1 MDCRGSSLRKI
12 VLTSLL
18 LLTGCPGSSTT
29 SSSATAAPGVYTPG
43 GSAGRYNSGGSGP
56 YSQRPNRSG
65 YAQPISRG
73 YDSGSSYR
81 SGAPSYGGDSA
92 YGEDSSYPK
101 YDSQP
106 LQRQPI
112 SSPLIDSYGS
122 DSHYNPGISDTIG
135 SSLTEDQRERIVEQ
149 SLKVNIPVQSENG
162 WTTSKIRLSEISKLD
177 MHQRMLVLLQTVK
190 NLEAQIQQR
199 QGPGAQSQNQQ
210 MQMQLQNMQRQMAQL
225 QQQGQ
230 IAQSQLSRV
239 TEIIQ
244 AAPGEDPIVKLQTI
258 MSLSKKDGTS
268 EDGSASN
275 GSETLYNK
283 LLTELGVTDQSEAY
297 QKITELQ
304 KSAEAATNAG
314 IVKRE
319 LEDKIGSV
327 EEALGATED
336 DDLTVMIQ
344 ENNKEKSEALK
355 RRDALQTK
363 LDALKELLP
372 EGLQEGEIAEGIKT
386 LAKAYEGNPK
396 SVKDEVSQD
405 EDDADADASQDEG
418 KEEGDAVADDKTAP
432 SEDTTILNKI
442 LSIFKKQPKEKIYA
456 IVKRLYDRY
465 LSMQKALVKITVP
478 GIKTTPEKLQ
488 HVAAFYKEVKTAL
501 GIESDEGATSS
512 ALSAIN
518 KLKENEVKP
527 AETVETKQ
535 GDTKTEESGKPA
547 IVVDKSAE
555 TVEIGQVKKT
565 EETKQ
570 GDTKAEE
577 KRFIPDR
584 EKTAEPKPSV
594 GTPTS
599 KATPIQTPPVK
610 VVRPALKPIG
620 RKPLKP
626 VVKES
631 TETVSDEEK
640 RQEESR
646 KKLTAMLKSRQAKIK
661 AAAAERKA
669 TKPLKPK
676 VKESTETVSGEEK
689 EKRQAEALKK
699 LMEMLKSRQA
709 KSKAAAAERL
719 AAKKAKPKTD
729 DSASKPEKSVE
740 TAAKPSSKEDDA
752 MARFKAL
759 IAKGKF
765 TVAPQEAAGA

>member
-1 MDCRGSSLRKI
+1 MRKI

-43 GSAGRYNSGGSGP
+43 GSAGRYNSGGSGS

-81 SGAPSYGGDSA
+81 SGAPSYGEDSA
-92 YGEDSSYPK
+92 YPK

-106 LQRQPI
+106 LQQQPI
-112 SSPLIDSYGS
+112 SSPLIESYGS
-122 DSHYNPGISDTIG
+122 GRHYNPGISDTIG

-149 SLKVNIPVQSENG
+149 SLNVDIPVQSENG

-199 QGPGAQSQNQQ
+199 QGPGAQPQNQQ

-244 AAPGEDPIVKLQTI
+244 AAPGEDPMVKLQTI
-258 MSLSKKDGTS
+258 MALSQKDGTS
-268 EDGSASN
+268 NNGDASN

-336 DDLTVMIQ
+336 DDLTIMIQ

-355 RRDALQTK
+355 KRDVLQTK

-372 EGLQEGEIAEGIKT
+372 EGLKEGEIAEGVKT
-386 LAKAYEGNPK
+386 LAKAYEGNPE
-396 SVKDEVSQD
+396 SVKDEISQD
-405 EDDADADASQDEG
+405 EDDADVSQDEE
-418 KEEGDAVADDKTAP
+418 KEEGDVVADDKTAH

-442 LSIFKKQPKEKIYA
+442 LSIFKQHPKEKIYA

-465 LSMQKALVKITVP
+465 IAMQKALGEITVP

-488 HVAAFYKEVKTAL
+488 HIAAFYKEVKTAL

-527 AETVETKQ
+527 AETVET
-535 GDTKTEESGKPA
+535 
-547 IVVDKSAE
+547 
-555 TVEIGQVKKT
+555 GQVKKT

-570 GDTKAEE
+570 GDTKTEE

-584 EKTAEPKPSV
+584 EKTAEP
-594 GTPTS
+594 
-599 KATPIQTPPVK
+599 
-610 VVRPALKPIG
+610 
-620 RKPLKP
+620 
-626 VVKES
+626 
-631 TETVSDEEK
+631 TETVSGEEK
-640 RQEESR
+640 RQEETR
-646 KKLTAMLKSRQAKIK
+646 KKLTEMLKSRQAKIK

-669 TKPLKPK
+669 AKPLKPA

-689 EKRQAEALKK
+689 EKRQDEALKK
-699 LMEMLKSRQA
+699 LTEMLKSRQA
-709 KSKAAAAERL
+709 KIRSATAERL
-719 AAKKAKPKTD
+719 AAKKAEPKSS
-729 DSASKPEKSVE
+729 DSASKPEKPVG
-740 TAAKPSSKEDDA
+740 TAAKPSSEEDDA
-752 MARFKAL
+752 MAKFKAL
-759 IAKGKF
+759 IARGKF
-765 TVAPQEAAGA
+765 TVAPQKAAGA